1 MIPQCARL
9 AAGNDDWLWFDDPA
23 IEELWPSTLET
34 LSMVGLSSLI
44 AVVFG
49 ALLGVVLKATRR
61 DGLLPAPAVNAGLGF
76 IVNIGR
82 SIPFVIIMF
91 LLIPFSRFVTG
102 TGSGWLGATIPL
114 GIAAIPYFA
123 RMVESNLDGVEQGKV
138 EAAQMMGASRGK
150 ILTGVLVRESMPALI
165 GDGRCHRRGRPRLHG
180 PELRVQPERV
190 VRPHHHRGR
199 HRRHRPDRPTHRR
212 HAQPAGRP
220 PLRNCQSE
228 PAHPF
233 AKPIELRVRF
243 LAPGDE
249 GRIPR
254 LPAAV
259 RRLGPQHRLA
269 SRPSP
274 STQ

>member
-9 AAGNDDWLWFDDPA
+9 AAGKVDSLWFNDRV
-23 IEELWPSTLET
+23 IQELWPSTLET

-165 GDGRCHRRGRPRLHG
+165 QSTTILVITLVGYSAMAGLIGGGGLGFMAQSYGYNQSVWSVLIIIVVVIVVIVQIVQLIGDMLSRLVDHR
-180 PELRVQPERV
+180 
-190 VRPHHHRGR
+190 
-199 HRRHRPDRPTHRR
+199 
-212 HAQPAGRP
+212 
-220 PLRNCQSE
+220 
-228 PAHPF
+228 
-233 AKPIELRVRF
+233 
-243 LAPGDE
+243 
-249 GRIPR
+249 
-254 LPAAV
+254 
-259 RRLGPQHRLA
+259 
-269 SRPSP
+269 
-274 STQ
+274 

>member
-49 ALLGVVLKATRR
+49 ALLGVVPRATRG

-165 GDGRCHRRGRPRLHG
+165 QSTTILVITLVGYSAMAGLIGGGGLGFMAQSYGYNQSVWSVLIIIVVVIVVIVQIVQLIGDMLSRLVDHR
-180 PELRVQPERV
+180 
-190 VRPHHHRGR
+190 
-199 HRRHRPDRPTHRR
+199 
-212 HAQPAGRP
+212 
-220 PLRNCQSE
+220 
-228 PAHPF
+228 
-233 AKPIELRVRF
+233 
-243 LAPGDE
+243 
-249 GRIPR
+249 
-254 LPAAV
+254 
-259 RRLGPQHRLA
+259 
-269 SRPSP
+269 
-274 STQ
+274 

>member
-1 MIPQCARL
+1 
-9 AAGNDDWLWFDDPA
+9 
-23 IEELWPSTLET
+23 
-34 LSMVGLSSLI
+34 MVGLSSLI
-44 AVVFG
+44 AVVFS

-165 GDGRCHRRGRPRLHG
+165 QSTTILVITLVGYSAMAGLIGGGGLGFMAQSYGYNQSVWSVLIIIVVVIVVIVQIVQLIGDMLSRLVDHR
-180 PELRVQPERV
+180 
-190 VRPHHHRGR
+190 
-199 HRRHRPDRPTHRR
+199 
-212 HAQPAGRP
+212 
-220 PLRNCQSE
+220 
-228 PAHPF
+228 
-233 AKPIELRVRF
+233 
-243 LAPGDE
+243 
-249 GRIPR
+249 
-254 LPAAV
+254 
-259 RRLGPQHRLA
+259 
-269 SRPSP
+269 
-274 STQ
+274 

>member
-82 SIPFVIIMF
+82 SHPFVLIKF

-165 GDGRCHRRGRPRLHG
+165 QSTTILVITLVGYSAMAGLIGGGGLGFMAQSYGYNQSVWSVLIIIVVVIVVIVQIVQLIGDMLSRLVDHR
-180 PELRVQPERV
+180 
-190 VRPHHHRGR
+190 
-199 HRRHRPDRPTHRR
+199 
-212 HAQPAGRP
+212 
-220 PLRNCQSE
+220 
-228 PAHPF
+228 
-233 AKPIELRVRF
+233 
-243 LAPGDE
+243 
-249 GRIPR
+249 
-254 LPAAV
+254 
-259 RRLGPQHRLA
+259 
-269 SRPSP
+269 
-274 STQ
+274 

>member
-1 MIPQCARL
+1 
-9 AAGNDDWLWFDDPA
+9 
-23 IEELWPSTLET
+23 
-34 LSMVGLSSLI
+34 MVGLSSLI

-165 GDGRCHRRGRPRLHG
+165 QSTTILVITLVGYSAMAGLIGGGGLGFMAQSYGYNQSVWSVLIIIVVVIVVIVQIVQLIGDMLSRLVDHR
-180 PELRVQPERV
+180 
-190 VRPHHHRGR
+190 
-199 HRRHRPDRPTHRR
+199 
-212 HAQPAGRP
+212 
-220 PLRNCQSE
+220 
-228 PAHPF
+228 
-233 AKPIELRVRF
+233 
-243 LAPGDE
+243 
-249 GRIPR
+249 
-254 LPAAV
+254 
-259 RRLGPQHRLA
+259 
-269 SRPSP
+269 
-274 STQ
+274 

>member
-44 AVVFG
+44 AVGFG

-102 TGSGWLGATIPL
+102 TGSGWLGATLPL
-114 GIAAIPYFA
+114 GTAAIPYFA

-165 GDGRCHRRGRPRLHG
+165 QSTTILVITLVGYSAMAGLIGGGGLGFMAQSYGYNQSVWSVLIIIVVVIVVIVQIVQLIGDMLSRLVDHR
-180 PELRVQPERV
+180 
-190 VRPHHHRGR
+190 
-199 HRRHRPDRPTHRR
+199 
-212 HAQPAGRP
+212 
-220 PLRNCQSE
+220 
-228 PAHPF
+228 
-233 AKPIELRVRF
+233 
-243 LAPGDE
+243 
-249 GRIPR
+249 
-254 LPAAV
+254 
-259 RRLGPQHRLA
+259 
-269 SRPSP
+269 
-274 STQ
+274 

>member
-123 RMVESNLDGVEQGKV
+123 RMVESNLDGVEQGKIDGGGGSSGV
-138 EAAQMMGASRGK
+138 VGEGAPVGLGLGRVCGE
-150 ILTGVLVRESMPALI
+150 VRWSE
-165 GDGRCHRRGRPRLHG
+165 GDA
-180 PELRVQPERV
+180 V
-190 VRPHHHRGR
+190 VGS
-199 HRRHRPDRPTHRR
+199 
-212 HAQPAGRP
+212 G
-220 PLRNCQSE
+220 
-228 PAHPF
+228 
-233 AKPIELRVRF
+233 
-243 LAPGDE
+243 GDE
-249 GRIPR
+249 
-254 LPAAV
+254 V
-259 RRLGPQHRLA
+259 VVVE
-269 SRPSP
+269 S
-274 STQ
+274 

>member
-82 SIPFVIIMF
+82 SIPFVIIMC

-165 GDGRCHRRGRPRLHG
+165 QSTTILVITLVGYSAMAGLIGGGGLGFMAQSYGYNQSVWSVLIIIVVVIVVIVQIVQLIGDMLSRLVDHR
-180 PELRVQPERV
+180 
-190 VRPHHHRGR
+190 
-199 HRRHRPDRPTHRR
+199 
-212 HAQPAGRP
+212 
-220 PLRNCQSE
+220 
-228 PAHPF
+228 
-233 AKPIELRVRF
+233 
-243 LAPGDE
+243 
-249 GRIPR
+249 
-254 LPAAV
+254 
-259 RRLGPQHRLA
+259 
-269 SRPSP
+269 
-274 STQ
+274 